1 MPEHLQTACRGF
13 GADDPYIERNRRI
26 PPVYGAC
33 HHPASGV
40 LPRTVTHLHTYGHL
54 SDSMGISQKKTRT
67 EVLSETQLIAAA
79 RSGDHRAFTDLV
91 KKYEET
97 VYRFSFKVCRDERKA
112 AETLQDTFINVYR
125 KLSSFDGKSK
135 FSTWLFTI
143 VTNNCLMKNR
153 RRKLSELEEPLSMYD
168 EPPDERGTGHRN
180 PVARWDE
187 TPADLLLDSELK
199 EELDRAIQKLPV
211 EYRSVFVLRDVEGH
225 STEETARALGIT
237 VEAAKSRLRR
247 ARAFLRDRLHNYM
260 STHP

>member
-1 MPEHLQTACRGF
+1 
-13 GADDPYIERNRRI
+13 
-26 PPVYGAC
+26 
-33 HHPASGV
+33 
-40 LPRTVTHLHTYGHL
+40 
-54 SDSMGISQKKTRT
+54 MGISQHKKTRT
-67 EVLSETQLIAAA
+67 EPRSESQLIAAA
-79 RSGDHRAFTDLV
+79 RGGDHRAFTDLV

-125 KLSSFDGKSK
+125 KLSTFDGKSK

-153 RRKLSELEEPLSMYD
+153 RRKLTELEEPLSIYD
-168 EPPDERGTGHRN
+168 EPPDDRDGRHRSS
-180 PVARWDE
+180 VARWEE
-187 TPADLLLDSELK
+187 TPADLLLDRELK
-199 EELDRAIQKLPV
+199 EELDRAIHKLPV
-211 EYRSVFVLRDVEGH
+211 EYRSVFVLRDVEGY
-225 STEETARALGIT
+225 STEETARTLGIT

>member
-1 MPEHLQTACRGF
+1 
-13 GADDPYIERNRRI
+13 
-26 PPVYGAC
+26 
-33 HHPASGV
+33 
-40 LPRTVTHLHTYGHL
+40 
-54 SDSMGISQKKTRT
+54 MGISQQKKTRT
-67 EVLSETQLIAAA
+67 EARSETQLIAAA
-79 RSGDHRAFTDLV
+79 RNGDHRAFTDLV

-168 EPPDERGTGHRN
+168 EPPDERGGGRRSS
-180 PVARWDE
+180 VARWDE
-187 TPADLLLDSELK
+187 TPADLLLDRELK

-211 EYRSVFVLRDVEGH
+211 EYRSVFVLRDVEGY